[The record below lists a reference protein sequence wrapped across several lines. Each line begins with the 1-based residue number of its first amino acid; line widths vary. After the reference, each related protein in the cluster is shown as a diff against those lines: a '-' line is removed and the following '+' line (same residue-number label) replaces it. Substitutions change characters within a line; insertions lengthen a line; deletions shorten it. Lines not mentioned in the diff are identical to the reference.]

1 MKDST
6 TETLACM
13 KLFNSP
19 IAIINI
25 GLEHLVEP
33 LRQKGVPFVHI
44 DWHPPASGN
53 KALLQKIMKLTKES

>member
-19 IAIINI
+19 IAVINI
-25 GLEHLVEP
+25 GLEYLVEP
-33 LRQKGVPFVHI
+33 LRHKGVPFVHI

-53 KALLQKIMKLTKES
+53 TALLQKIMKLTKES